1 MEKQKIEALIVE
13 LRKNFADLDLQAT
26 RDVMKEECDDLSMH
40 VLLPD
45 HWQKVKWAV
54 DVFRRYGLENTNES
68 AIILTE
74 SGFRSLAKYIL
85 CEGKYPPKAEQ
96 HPSIH

>member
-1 MEKQKIEALIVE
+1 MEKQKIEDLMKE
-13 LRKNFADLDLQAT
+13 LRQNFADLNLQAT

-54 DVFRRYGLENTNES
+54 DVFRRYGLENTTEN
-68 AIILTE
+68 ALKLTE
-74 SGFRSLAKYIL
+74 SGFRSLAKHIL
-85 CEGKYPPKAEQ
+85 GEKKHLAKGEQ